1 MIVGAS
7 REPLGEALR
16 LVPWAKL
23 MGSGCSLRERQL
35 DSQTI
40 HEITLVMIATLV
52 PVPLITT
59 AVVAILIQ

>member
-1 MIVGAS
+1 MGQTHGV
-7 REPLGEALR
+7 
-16 LVPWAKL
+16 KL
-23 MGSGCSLRERQL
+23 LGSGCSLRERQL

-59 AVVAILIQ
+59 AVIAILIQ